1 MSKTEQIHEAIKGLL
16 VTVPIAKVER
26 NTAVPEKIPTGG
38 LIVLR
43 DGDPGEPETALGG
56 FGGIYYSHGIEIEL
70 YIEDGDA
77 TARDA
82 AFDAL
87 VQAIGTAL
95 EADPSHGPTT
105 FAPLDSCQRLGGGGN
120 RDRLLPRT
128 HRVMIAL
135 RTVRTSNIPE
145 LSAWADGLLTNRV
158 DPIVKDAVTRFRTA
172 LSPHSPIYQD
182 RCRWEYDHEPVQQ

>member
-1 MSKTEQIHEAIKGLL
+1 MASKTELILATLKSRLETILAAHI
-16 VTVPIAKVER
+16 ER

-77 TARDA
+77 IARDA

-95 EADPSHGPTT
+95 EADPT
-105 FAPLDSCQRLGGGGN
+105 LGGLAFGMAYGRPEIN
-120 RDRLLPRT
+120 TEAVAGAPAIKSGT
-128 HRVMIAL
+128 IIV
-135 RTVRTSNIPE
+135 TVEYETTSP
-145 LSAWADGLLTNRV
+145 LG
-158 DPIVKDAVTRFRTA
+158 
-172 LSPHSPIYQD
+172 
-182 RCRWEYDHEPVQQ
+182 